1 MLRKTIKPTS
11 EQRRNL
17 SDEQRKEDQD
27 NIKAIV
33 GEIRTITGE
42 PIVGGSYKFL
52 RKAIQR

>member
-17 SDEQRKEDQD
+17 SDEQRKEDQG

-33 GEIRTITGE
+33 GEIRTITGKL
-42 PIVGGSYKFL
+42 IVGGSYKFL
-52 RKAIQR
+52 RKVI